1 MYYEEDDK
9 TQERITVTVAL
20 KKTIYLSYEETPIHT
35 REESIRES
43 MEEQNLLP
51 KVEGWQFDEMW
62 ID

>member
-35 REESIRES
+35 REESIREAL
-43 MEEQNLLP
+43 EEQKLIP
-51 KVEGWQFDEMW
+51 EVEGWQFDEMW